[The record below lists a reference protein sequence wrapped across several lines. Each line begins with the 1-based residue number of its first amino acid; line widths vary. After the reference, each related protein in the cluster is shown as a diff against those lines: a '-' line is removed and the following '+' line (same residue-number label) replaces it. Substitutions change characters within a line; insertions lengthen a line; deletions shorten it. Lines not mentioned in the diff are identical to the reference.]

1 MQQDRLNLKQWRNR
15 EDGLGQDRK
24 RKNML
29 PKLPMITVG
38 VTTLAAAEFEHHRKE
53 LPVEATGDRD
63 TAAPAPGACVRF
75 GCIRFRLGSSWQMSV
90 VYPTSLRSLET
101 AEASTSEA
109 DRHECWVNS
118 SLEPGGGTWAEV
130 RVLMAS
136 GDACLSY

>member
-24 RKNML
+24 RKNMR
-29 PKLPMITVG
+29 PKLPMLTVG

-75 GCIRFRLGSSWQMSV
+75 GCMV
-90 VYPTSLRSLET
+90 SLRVQL
-101 AEASTSEA
+101 A
-109 DRHECWVNS
+109 DVCGFPYISPQPGNS
-118 SLEPGGGTWAEV
+118 RSQYV
-130 RVLMAS
+130 R
-136 GDACLSY
+136 G